1 MTRKQDFWLACGHHL
16 LDRDA
21 AGRLL
26 VTDEFLKAYLAR
38 PELVPPPEPC
48 PAECRLHDALLNDPR
63 APVRPSQIAG
73 IADPDARENWE
84 MMIAWRDH
92 LVKHLTLEA
101 AYLEIVRRNIRL
113 PQVFIGQ
120 LIQVIL
126 RNLLDDCAD
135 VFVLRAAE
143 TFFRPQ
149 KLLVQEDSVIAI
161 DAEIDQ
167 PDRQHQS
174 PLFALLGMPATIGI
188 DMLNDATAGGYFERS
203 DRFEMALDL
212 TPGQRGLAALGEVAR
227 RWLWHLLAIDV
238 AIEPLREL
246 HGAPFSWY
254 VGLDSEATRIGDAIW
269 NGGEID
275 DAMRACLVGLYRLTF
290 RNPSNPI
297 EKVRGEPV
305 YLLAAMTADG
315 MLRLK
320 PQNLVTG
327 LPILCEEAVS

>member
-1 MTRKQDFWLACGHHL
+1 
-16 LDRDA
+16 
-21 AGRLL
+21 
-26 VTDEFLKAYLAR
+26 
-38 PELVPPPEPC
+38 
-48 PAECRLHDALLNDPR
+48 
-63 APVRPSQIAG
+63 
-73 IADPDARENWE
+73 
-84 MMIAWRDH
+84 
-92 LVKHLTLEA
+92 
-101 AYLEIVRRNIRL
+101 
-113 PQVFIGQ
+113 
-120 LIQVIL
+120 
-126 RNLLDDCAD
+126 
-135 VFVLRAAE
+135 
-143 TFFRPQ
+143 
-149 KLLVQEDSVIAI
+149 
-161 DAEIDQ
+161 
-167 PDRQHQS
+167 
-174 PLFALLGMPATIGI
+174 
-188 DMLNDATAGGYFERS
+188 
-203 DRFEMALDL
+203 MAFDL

-246 HGAPFSWY
+246 RGAPFSWY

-275 DAMRACLVGLYRLTF
+275 DAMLACLVGLYRLTF